1 MTERKHVLVADWASG
16 DFTSEQARMQP
27 HGISIAGSGIV
38 RTDSV
43 EEKHAKLKRAIEA
56 AERIDALMFCIAPID
71 AEIISMLPDDCK
83 LLQRNGTGLDNVDLE
98 KAAELGKTVRNTP
111 RYCVEEVAVHAMGML
126 LSLHRQ
132 LGQIQER
139 MLGGEWSGMAPMP
152 IRRLSTL
159 TLGVLGFG
167 RIGRK
172 LGQLMR
178 PLVKNVV
185 YYDEIGADV
194 DWATPMELYDVLQTA
209 DLLSM
214 HLPATAQTQHI
225 INRET
230 LAVMKDTAILINA
243 ARGALVDAWALAAA
257 LNEGRL
263 GGAGLDVFTP
273 EIPPMDSPLRTAKN
287 ILLTSHAAWYSEDAI
302 RDAREEAVESVIEF
316 MGGD

>member
-1 MTERKHVLVADWASG
+1 MTAEHAPGVVAVIANSARFTPGFYDAAEDLRIIARWAVGFDQVNVEVATEHGVLVTVTPVHMTTVAEYAITQWLATMKRTYMLNNMSHGG
-16 DFTSEQARMQP
+16 DF
-27 HGISIAGSGIV
+27 SII
-38 RTDSV
+38 RTY
-43 EEKHAKLKRAIEA
+43 EIE
-56 AERIDALMFCIAPID
+56 
-71 AEIISMLPDDCK
+71 
-83 LLQRNGTGLDNVDLE
+83 G
-98 KAAELGKTVRNTP
+98 
-111 RYCVEEVAVHAMGML
+111 
-126 LSLHRQ
+126 
-132 LGQIQER
+132 
-139 MLGGEWSGMAPMP
+139 
-152 IRRLSTL
+152 STL
-159 TLGVLGFG
+159 GLYGFG

-243 ARGALVDAWALAAA
+243 ARGALVDGWALAAA

-316 MGGD
+316 IGGD